1 MERDEFKSNIISNL
15 NAAQRNA
22 VEYCDGPQLVIAC
35 AGSGKTRVLTH
46 KIAYLISSGLEPYQ
60 IMALTFT
67 RKAAAEMKERINKL
81 FGGQRISDELM
92 MGTFHSVFA
101 RILRIE
107 WNNAGL
113 NKNFIIYDQGDSRN
127 VIKDIIY
134 DLQLKTNIYSATEC
148 QARISWL
155 KNNRMF
161 SSADYMQDK
170 GEQSKDYNIRRNK
183 RT

>member
-15 NAAQRNA
+15 NAAQRDA

-46 KIAYLISSGLEPYQ
+46 KIAYLIASGLEPYQ

-113 NKNFIIYDQGDSRN
+113 KKNFIIYDQGDSRN
-127 VIKDIIY
+127 VINDIINSRLRRVKFY
-134 DLQLKTNIYSATEC
+134 LTTSDMTLEDIAQQCGYHNQLHLIRQFKQHYGLTPTEYRKC
-148 QARISWL
+148 R
-155 KNNRMF
+155 
-161 SSADYMQDK
+161 
-170 GEQSKDYNIRRNK
+170 
-183 RT
+183 